1 MIKCQILTS
10 LTIYLCFRGWS
21 LEWNNF
27 AEYRM
32 MSPLSWLL
40 LKTKSFS
47 LYFLPLADNN
57 MGCLWGRP
65 RRNPAGF
72 VFHGSHK
79 LQNGP
84 VRFQRVPLF
93 TSSLGKIHAWHTKRS
108 YIFNKPFLGFCRYN
122 SVTFLQVS
130 VNCEHHS
137 VRVCHKQTVLRNF
150 PLLEYHL
157 VWYGDLHG
165 HELSSVRTFFS
176 QP

>member
-1 MIKCQILTS
+1 MIKCQILIS

-40 LKTKSFS
+40 LKTKRFS
-47 LYFLPLADNN
+47 LYFLTFANN
-57 MGCLWGRP
+57 NVGCLWGRP

-122 SVTFLQVS
+122 SVTFLQVFGQLWTS
-130 VNCEHHS
+130 
-137 VRVCHKQTVLRNF
+137 
-150 PLLEYHL
+150 
-157 VWYGDLHG
+157 
-165 HELSSVRTFFS
+165 LSQSLSKINSTA
-176 QP
+176 